1 MVVQMT
7 GDTLSPV
14 VQMAGDTLS
23 PVVQMTGDTLAQR
36 PKLLTSVSEPH
47 LYHKQADF
55 VIIPAPAVSLPPGVW
70 DGGAEICLVRGRG
83 DL

>member
-7 GDTLSPV
+7 
-14 VQMAGDTLS
+14 GDTLS

-70 DGGAEICLVRGRG
+70 DGKTELSRVMGRC
-83 DL
+83 DLELFTSDSN